1 MVDIASLAIQIDT
14 SDVARAE
21 SDLER
26 LGTKGAKA
34 EQAAKGV
41 GDAYQQAAGKVGG
54 VAGAASQA
62 GTALERNSVAARENA
77 RELASVDR
85 SASSLSGSMSKLG
98 ATLAGLTAGMSIK
111 GIIDISD
118 NYGQMADR
126 IKMATAS
133 TEEYRMVQER
143 LLQSANRT
151 YRPLAEAQELY
162 IRTADAI
169 RSLGYQTSDALDITD
184 SFSYLLVTNAASA
197 DKASN
202 AIDAYSK
209 SIQSG
214 RIEVDSWQSLIA
226 AMPSV
231 VDTLSGSLG
240 KSAEEIRQLGI
251 TGKLSLADLNEGLR
265 QTVEQNQKLADGMG
279 TTLNDAIVRASN
291 NLSTYLGESS
301 KVTASSRLLSGALD
315 GVTENIDLIATTLG
329 GVAVA
334 AVARY
339 ATVTAKSTAASVA
352 QTIAAGRQAAEE
364 LKLAQAQ
371 VASATAAVAL
381 ARANV
386 GLTASTGQVTAAL
399 AAQEAAQKRLA
410 AAQSASVGLGRTVLG
425 LAGGWAGLAVT
436 AGAVALSFVDW
447 GDGAEEAARKSIAL
461 REETNLL
468 TRAVEDLD
476 AAQAKQV
483 LQRMEEPYQ
492 AAKDEARNYAA
503 QIEYLNA
510 QLDRHPGSAKVE
522 EWNRALVDAKGNL
535 STVNQEL
542 ATQEAKMR
550 DLNARIEQ
558 NTNAWK
564 AQREAA
570 SETDKEGQSFL
581 ASLQRR
587 ADLSGKLTEVQKT
600 QIAIE
605 KGYAGVL
612 SETAKQEALAAAAV
626 IDRANAAL
634 NAGKGVA
641 KATDEQARAFKALYD
656 SLYPAEAAQ
665 RQYNEQVALLDKYL
679 DGDQLA
685 KAIDRLNHSLEGADA
700 TGPGDVIEDYRK
712 ELQRLEDQL
721 DPVGKATEQYRKD
734 VERLD
739 DALARGEIG
748 AERHAQLLGELEKQY
763 KQNTNATSDWAKWT
777 EGALDRVDSAFAD
790 AWRNI
795 GDGFSSFRDSL
806 TDAFKQMLAELAH
819 MAITRPIV
827 MQIGAALGIGGGT
840 QGNNGIWGS
849 LLGGGSGSGGGG
861 LDFGKLLN
869 YGQTAYSM
877 FTGVGPAALA
887 GYQSGGIMGGLQGAA
902 GYYGNLASSAW
913 GTVSGWFGGSAAAGA
928 GSAAGTGFGL
938 GQSVVSGQIGNAAY
952 AGAQAGVGGNLSG
965 MLGNLGAI
973 VGPIAGLYMAV
984 KGYGA
989 ISDGY
994 DFKPKDFDDEF
1005 AGVRLG
1011 AKVINAY
1018 ENGITKVF
1026 GDSSFLSKALR
1037 IPVATIGGLM
1047 SSVFGGGWE
1056 TKNYGLAFSVANGDF
1071 LGQSYEDQKKKG
1083 GWFSSSKKRTKFR
1096 NLDPETAAALQETY
1110 DATQAG
1116 VADLFASLSL
1126 TVEEGSLDGLKLA
1139 REKISTKGK
1148 TEEEIQQAIAEWF
1161 GSAADAMT
1169 AELNKVF
1176 NTGLDLDLEGMQ
1188 AFVGNLV
1195 GVNEVL
1201 RYLDVEMYAA
1211 SVAGGKLA
1219 EALSAAAGGLEVL
1232 ATNSQTYYG
1241 AFFSEA
1247 EKVEDTIDSIKRTF
1261 ESADVELAS
1270 SRQAYREMVE
1280 DIDLTTEAGREMF
1293 ATMMALSGQAAQY
1306 YSIIE
1311 QQAAAAAAQAAAAA
1325 AQAAANAQ
1333 LYYDQF
1339 TTAPQKID
1347 DALAGIVAQFSA
1359 MDVALPATRAGFVAA
1374 VDALDTTTEAG
1385 KKMFDTLMSVAGA
1398 ADAYYDILEAR
1409 AASVS
1414 AGTANAAVAASRGA
1428 LSTLSAAIN
1437 AEKSS
1442 IASAYQAQADSI
1454 RSAIGSA
1461 NDSLSQMRSVA
1472 SSLRSAVNGLR
1483 LESEQYAA
1491 QSRRSAQ
1498 QAIRQALSGGGRLQ
1512 MTEPLE
1518 RALGTVSQSSE
1529 ELFGSFEDYARDYW
1543 QTYFAIEQLAERAED
1558 QLSADEQAVKALERQ
1573 LDQSQRFHDAEI
1585 ERLDGVLEGAN
1596 AQLEALLGIDT
1607 SVQSV
1612 EAALAAFTAAL
1623 AAAQKLQN
1631 ANSSITSVT
1640 GLAGVKRQVT
1650 SEGYLLDEKGAL
1662 MELFGEAMRVVGNK
1676 VVGGAGATLNIGAD
1690 GQLSWATGD
1699 YERWAKQEG
1708 IPGFASGGSH
1718 RGGLRLVGENGPELE
1733 VTGPSRI
1740 YNASQTAAMLGG
1752 GSETASEVRAL
1763 RSDFAGMM
1771 DALRSVAKH
1780 TMQTA
1785 KRVEFLERWDFDGL
1799 PKERATA

>member
-21 SDLER
+21 NDLER

-54 VAGAASQA
+54 VAGAATQA

-85 SASSLSGSMSKLG
+85 TASSLSGSMSKLG

-410 AAQSASVGLGRTVLG
+410 AAQTASVGLGRTVLG

-542 ATQEAKMR
+542 AAQEAKMR

-564 AQREAA
+564 VQRKAA
-570 SETDKEGQSFL
+570 SETDKDGQSFL

-605 KGYAGVL
+605 KGYAGAL
-612 SETAKQEALAAAAV
+612 SETAKQEALAAAAT

-665 RQYNEQVALLDKYL
+665 REYNKQIDLLKKYL

-685 KAIDRLNHSLEGADA
+685 KAIDRLNFAMEGADA
-700 TGPGDVIEDYRK
+700 TGPADAIEEYRK
-712 ELQRLEDQL
+712 ELERLEDQL
-721 DPVGKATEQYRKD
+721 DPVGKATKQYQQD
-734 VERLD
+734 VKRLD
-739 DALARGEIG
+739 DALGRGELTI
-748 AERHAQLLGELEKQY
+748 ERHAELMAELGRQY
-763 KQNTNATSDWAKWT
+763 DENRGVTSEWAKWT

-806 TDAFKQMLAELAH
+806 TNAFKQMLAELAH

-827 MQIGAALGIGGGT
+827 LQIGAALGIGGAAGQAT
-840 QGNNGIWGS
+840 AMM
-849 LLGGGSGSGGGG
+849 GGGSGGGIGVG
-861 LDFGKLLN
+861 SLLQ
-869 YGQTAYSM
+869 YGQTAYSAI
-877 FTGVGPAALA
+877 TGVGPAALA
-887 GYQSGGIMGGLQGAA
+887 GWQSGGLMGGIQGVG
-902 GYYGNLASSAW
+902 GYYGGAL
-913 GTVSGWFGGSAAAGA
+913 SGINAGA
-928 GSAAGTGFGL
+928 GQVIGTLLNGGGMTYAPL
-938 GQSVVSGQIGNAAY
+938 SYQLSSGALN
-952 AGAQAGVGGNLSG
+952 GA
-965 MLGNLGAI
+965 
-973 VGPIAGLYMAV
+973 
-984 KGYGA
+984 
-989 ISDGY
+989 
-994 DFKPKDFDDEF
+994 
-1005 AGVRLG
+1005 
-1011 AKVINAY
+1011 
-1018 ENGITKVF
+1018 
-1026 GDSSFLSKALR
+1026 
-1037 IPVATIGGLM
+1037 IGGL
-1047 SSVFGGGWE
+1047 SGIGGALYGYGQAGLKGAATGGLGAWGGATLGNILLPGIGGIIGGALGSALGGSLFGGDWE
-1056 TKNYGLAFSVANGDF
+1056 TKDVGLAFSVENGDF
-1071 LGQSYEDQKKKG
+1071 LGQQYKYQKKKG
-1083 GWFSSSKKRTKFR
+1083 GLFSSNKKRTRFSA
-1096 NLDPETAAALQETY
+1096 LDDETAARFQSAF
-1110 DATQAG
+1110 DATEDTVAG
-1116 VADLFASLSL
+1116 LFEALSLS
-1126 TVEEGSLDGLKLA
+1126 VEEGSLDGLQLA
-1139 REKISTKGK
+1139 RTKISTKGK

-1176 NTGLDLDLEGMQ
+1176 ATGLDLDLEGMQ
-1188 AFVGNLV
+1188 AFVGNLQ

-1201 RYLDVEMYAA
+1201 RYLDVGMYDA

-1219 EALSAAAGGLEVL
+1219 EALSAAAGGLDAL
-1232 ATNSQTYYG
+1232 AANSATYYA

-1247 EKVEDTIDSIKRTF
+1247 EKIEDTIDSIKRAF
-1261 ESADVELAS
+1261 ESADVELAA
-1270 SRQAYREMVE
+1270 SREAYRAMVE
-1280 DIDLTTEAGREMF
+1280 DIDLTTEAGQKMF

-1339 TTAPQKID
+1339 TTAAQKID

-1442 IASAYQAQADSI
+1442 IASAYQSQADSI

-1472 SSLRSAVNGLR
+1472 STLRSAVNGLR
-1483 LESEQYAA
+1483 LESEQFAA

-1498 QAIRQALSGGGRLQ
+1498 QAIRQALSAGGRVQ
-1512 MTEPLE
+1512 MTGELE
-1518 RALGTVSQSSE
+1518 RALDTVSQSSE
-1529 ELFGSFEDYARDYW
+1529 ALFGSFEDYARDYW
-1543 QTYFAIEQLAERAED
+1543 QTYFAIESLAERAED

-1596 AQLEALLGIDT
+1596 SQLEALLGIDT

-1612 EAALAAFTAAL
+1612 ETALAAFTAAL
-1623 AAAQKLQN
+1623 AAAQQLQN

-1752 GSETASEVRAL
+1752 GDTASEVRGL

>member
-21 SDLER
+21 NDLER

-54 VAGAASQA
+54 VAGAATQA

-85 SASSLSGSMSKLG
+85 TASSLSGSMSKLG

-410 AAQSASVGLGRTVLG
+410 AAQTASVGLGRTVLG

-542 ATQEAKMR
+542 AAQEAKMR

-564 AQREAA
+564 GQREAA

-605 KGYAGVL
+605 KGYAGAL
-612 SETAKQEALAAAAV
+612 SETAKQEALAAAAT

-665 RQYNEQVALLDKYL
+665 REYNKQIDLLKKYL

-685 KAIDRLNHSLEGADA
+685 KAIDRLNFAMEGADA
-700 TGPGDVIEDYRK
+700 TGPADAIEEYRK
-712 ELQRLEDQL
+712 ELERLEDKIN
-721 DPVGKATEQYRKD
+721 PAGKAAKDFAAEQKRLREEI
-734 VERLD
+734 ERTGD
-739 DALARGEIG
+739 PTGKWT
-748 AERHAQLLGELEKQY
+748 QLLQENERQFE
-763 KQNTNATSDWAKWT
+763 QNTRATSEWAKWT
-777 EGALDRVDSAFAD
+777 EGALDRVDAAFAD

-819 MAITRPIV
+819 MAITKPII
-827 MQIGAALGIGGGT
+827 MQIGASLGIGGAAGQAT
-840 QGNNGIWGS
+840 AMM
-849 LLGGGSGSGGGG
+849 GGGSGGGIGVG
-861 LDFGKLLN
+861 SLFQ
-869 YGQTAYSM
+869 YGQTAYSAI
-877 FTGVGPAALA
+877 TGVGPAALA
-887 GYQSGGIMGGLQGAA
+887 GWQSGGLMGGIQGVG
-902 GYYGNLASSAW
+902 GYYGGAL
-913 GTVSGWFGGSAAAGA
+913 SGINAGA
-928 GSAAGTGFGL
+928 GQVIGTLLNGGGMTYAPL
-938 GQSVVSGQIGNAAY
+938 SYQLSSGALN
-952 AGAQAGVGGNLSG
+952 GA
-965 MLGNLGAI
+965 
-973 VGPIAGLYMAV
+973 
-984 KGYGA
+984 
-989 ISDGY
+989 
-994 DFKPKDFDDEF
+994 
-1005 AGVRLG
+1005 
-1011 AKVINAY
+1011 
-1018 ENGITKVF
+1018 
-1026 GDSSFLSKALR
+1026 
-1037 IPVATIGGLM
+1037 IGGLAGIGGALYGY
-1047 SSVFGGGWE
+1047 SQAGLKGAATGGLGAWGGATLGNILLPGIGGIIGGALGSALGGSLFGGDWE
-1056 TKNYGLAFSVANGDF
+1056 TKDAGLAFSVENGDF
-1071 LGQSYEDQKKKG
+1071 LGQQYEYQKKKG
-1083 GWFSSSKKRTKFR
+1083 GLFSSNKKRTKFSA
-1096 NLDPETAAALQETY
+1096 LDDETAARFQSAF
-1110 DATQAG
+1110 DATEDTVAG
-1116 VADLFASLSL
+1116 LFEALSFS
-1126 TVEEGSLDGLKLA
+1126 VEEGSLDGLQLA
-1139 REKISTKGK
+1139 RTKISTKGK

-1176 NTGLDLDLEGMQ
+1176 ATGLDLDFEGMQ
-1188 AFVGNLV
+1188 AFVGNLQ

-1201 RYLDVEMYAA
+1201 RYLDVGMYDA

-1219 EALSAAAGGLEVL
+1219 EALSQAAGGLESL
-1232 ATNSQTYYG
+1232 AANSATYYA

-1247 EKVEDTIDSIKRTF
+1247 EKVEDTIDSITRAF
-1261 ESADVELAS
+1261 ESADVELAA
-1270 SRQAYREMVE
+1270 SREAYRAMVE
-1280 DIDLTTEAGREMF
+1280 DIDLTTAAGQEMF
-1293 ATMMALSGQAAQY
+1293 ATLMQLSGQAAQY
-1306 YSIIE
+1306 YSILE
-1311 QQAAAAAAQAAAAA
+1311 QQAAQANALLIGSVNTAYAALQRSIAAQLREL
-1325 AQAAANAQ
+1325 QAA
-1333 LYYDQF
+1333 Y
-1339 TTAPQKID
+1339 
-1347 DALAGIVAQFSA
+1347 SA
-1359 MDVALPATRAGFVAA
+1359 RVGSLNDMAAT
-1374 VDALDTTTEAG
+1374 
-1385 KKMFDTLMSVAGA
+1385 
-1398 ADAYYDILEAR
+1398 
-1409 AASVS
+1409 
-1414 AGTANAAVAASRGA
+1414 
-1428 LSTLSAAIN
+1428 
-1437 AEKSS
+1437 
-1442 IASAYQAQADSI
+1442 ASA
-1454 RSAIGSA
+1454 
-1461 NDSLSQMRSVA
+1461 NLSGMTSVA
-1472 SSLRSAVNGLR
+1472 SSLDAALKRLRGTSDDAVRMLRAQAVMTLNSALVTARAGGSLAGFEGLQDALDVASQMDTAMYGSLEDFEREQGRTANLVAELEKVNGKQLTTEEKLLR
-1483 LESEQYAA
+1483 SVQDQLKTAQQQYDADMAGLDAQLAFAQAQLDALNGIDNSVMGVAAAIAAMNASVVAALGALPKGAA
-1491 QSRRSAQ
+1491 QANTPQNNGAIVSTLYNDLFGRTASAEEV
-1498 QAIRQALSGGGRLQ
+1498 AYWSGRLGSGN
-1512 MTEPLE
+1512 LE
-1518 RALGTVSQSSE
+1518 YSDIAANMKQW
-1529 ELFGSFEDYARDYW
+1529 A
-1543 QTYFAIEQLAERAED
+1543 
-1558 QLSADEQAVKALERQ
+1558 SAADK
-1573 LDQSQRFHDAEI
+1573 
-1585 ERLDGVLEGAN
+1585 
-1596 AQLEALLGIDT
+1596 
-1607 SVQSV
+1607 
-1612 EAALAAFTAAL
+1612 
-1623 AAAQKLQN
+1623 
-1631 ANSSITSVT
+1631 
-1640 GLAGVKRQVT
+1640 
-1650 SEGYLLDEKGAL
+1650 
-1662 MELFGEAMRVVGNK
+1662 EAM
-1676 VVGGAGATLNIGAD
+1676 
-1690 GQLSWATGD
+1690 
-1699 YERWAKQEG
+1699 KQRG
-1708 IPGFASGGSH
+1708 IPGFAAGGFHS
-1718 RGGLRLVGENGPELE
+1718 GGLRLVGENGPELE

-1752 GSETASEVRAL
+1752 AGSTEELRAL
-1763 RSDFAGMM
+1763 RGEVAG
-1771 DALRSVAKH
+1771 LRSALGAIAKY
-1780 TMQTA
+1780 TESTA
-1785 KRVEFLERWDFDGL
+1785 YGVRQMNEIGL
-1799 PKERATA
+1799 PQGEAA

>member
-21 SDLER
+21 NDLER
-26 LGTKGAKA
+26 LGAKGAKA

-510 QLDRHPGSAKVE
+510 QLSRHPGSAKVE

-564 AQREAA
+564 GNREAA
-570 SETDKEGQSFL
+570 NETDKEGQSFL

-612 SETAKQEALAAAAV
+612 SETAKQEAPAAA
-626 IDRANAAL
+626 I
-634 NAGKGVA
+634 
-641 KATDEQARAFKALYD
+641 
-656 SLYPAEAAQ
+656 AE
-665 RQYNEQVALLDKYL
+665 
-679 DGDQLA
+679 
-685 KAIDRLNHSLEGADA
+685 
-700 TGPGDVIEDYRK
+700 YRK
-712 ELQRLEDQL
+712 ELEALEDKIN
-721 DPVGKATEQYRKD
+721 PAGKAAKDFAAEQKRLREEIERTGDPTGKWTALLNENERQMRENTKVTNQWTE
-734 VERLD
+734 
-739 DALARGEIG
+739 
-748 AERHAQLLGELEKQY
+748 
-763 KQNTNATSDWAKWT
+763 WT
-777 EGALDRVDSAFAD
+777 EGALDRVDAAFAD

-806 TDAFKQMLAELAH
+806 TNAFKQMLAELAH
-819 MAITRPIV
+819 LAITRPIV
-827 MQIGAALGIGGGT
+827 MQIGAALGIGGGAG
-840 QGNNGIWGS
+840 QAVS
-849 LLGGGSGSGGGG
+849 MLGGSAGSGGMDVFGLLKNGYSIANSGFGQAVAQGWGNGG
-861 LDFGKLLN
+861 FSGAISNGWN
-869 YGQTAYSM
+869 YGSN
-877 FTGVGPAALA
+877 AL
-887 GYQSGGIMGGLQGAA
+887 GGFFGSGAA
-902 GYYGNLASSAW
+902 NS
-913 GTVSGWFGGSAAAGA
+913 GGSAIADYTGAQFGNWVGAQNAAATTWGGAATGLGSIAGGLSGAYMGYQRSGVKGAVAGGLGGWGGGTLGTMAGA
-928 GSAAGTGFGL
+928 AAASALSGTAMGAALGSALPGIGT
-938 GQSVVSGQIGNAAY
+938 VIGAA
-952 AGAQAGVGGNLSG
+952 
-965 MLGNLGAI
+965 LGA
-973 VGPIAGLYMAV
+973 A
-984 KGYGA
+984 
-989 ISDGY
+989 
-994 DFKPKDFDDEF
+994 
-1005 AGVRLG
+1005 
-1011 AKVINAY
+1011 
-1018 ENGITKVF
+1018 F
-1026 GDSSFLSKALR
+1026 GSKL
-1037 IPVATIGGLM
+1037 
-1047 SSVFGGGWE
+1047 FGGAWE
-1056 TKNYGLAFSVANGDF
+1056 TKDAGLAFSVTDGDF
-1071 LGQSYEDQKKKG
+1071 LGQQYEYQKKKG
-1083 GWFSSSKKRTKFR
+1083 GLFSSNKKRTRFSA
-1096 NLDPETAAALQETY
+1096 LDDETAARFQSVY
-1110 DATQAG
+1110 DATEDTVAG
-1116 VADLFASLSL
+1116 LFESLSYSVEEASLA
-1126 TVEEGSLDGLKLA
+1126 GLQLA
-1139 REKISTKGK
+1139 RTKISTKGK

-1176 NTGLDLDLEGMQ
+1176 ATGLDLDFEGMQ
-1188 AFVGNLV
+1188 AFVGNLQ

-1201 RYLDVEMYAA
+1201 RYLDVEMYDA

-1219 EALSAAAGGLEVL
+1219 EALSAAAGGLDAL
-1232 ATNSQTYYG
+1232 ATNSQTYYS
-1241 AFFSEA
+1241 AFFSDA
-1247 EKVEDTIDSIKRTF
+1247 EKVEDTIDSIKRAF
-1261 ESADVELAS
+1261 EAADVELVG
-1270 SRQAYREMVE
+1270 SREAYRDMVE
-1280 DIDLTTEAGREMF
+1280 SIDLTTEAGREMF

-1311 QQAAAAAAQAAAAA
+1311 QQAAQANALLIGSVNTAYAALQRSIAAQQQEIQRAASSTASAINALTGVSNSLDAALKRLRGSSDDTVRMLR
-1325 AQAAANAQ
+1325 AQAVMTLSSALVQARSGQ
-1333 LYYDQF
+1333 S
-1339 TTAPQKID
+1339 
-1347 DALAGIVAQFSA
+1347 LAGVEGLQ
-1359 MDVALPATRAGFVAA
+1359 
-1374 VDALDTTTEAG
+1374 DALDTASQMDTALYGSLADFEREQGRTANLISELEKVNGKQLSVEEKLLKQYEAQLSKLDQELLFAQAQLDALNG
-1385 KKMFDTLMSVAGA
+1385 VDSSILSVA
-1398 ADAYYDILEAR
+1398 EA
-1409 AASVS
+1409 
-1414 AGTANAAVAASRGA
+1414 
-1428 LSTLSAAIN
+1428 I
-1437 AEKSS
+1437 
-1442 IASAYQAQADSI
+1442 QAM
-1454 RSAIGSA
+1454 
-1461 NDSLSQMRSVA
+1461 N
-1472 SSLRSAVNGLR
+1472 
-1483 LESEQYAA
+1483 
-1491 QSRRSAQ
+1491 
-1498 QAIRQALSGGGRLQ
+1498 
-1512 MTEPLE
+1512 
-1518 RALGTVSQSSE
+1518 
-1529 ELFGSFEDYARDYW
+1529 
-1543 QTYFAIEQLAERAED
+1543 
-1558 QLSADEQAVKALERQ
+1558 
-1573 LDQSQRFHDAEI
+1573 
-1585 ERLDGVLEGAN
+1585 
-1596 AQLEALLGIDT
+1596 T
-1607 SVQSV
+1607 SVV
-1612 EAALAAFTAAL
+1612 AALAAMGGDTG
-1623 AAAQKLQN
+1623 KN
-1631 ANSSITSVT
+1631 ATPGNVGTLVESVYRSVLGRDADAG
-1640 GLAGVKRQVT
+1640 GLAYWKNDVASGNIR
-1650 SEGYLLDEKGAL
+1650 LDQLEEAIRNAARAN
-1662 MELFGEAMRVVGNK
+1662 GE
-1676 VVGGAGATLNIGAD
+1676 
-1690 GQLSWATGD
+1690 
-1699 YERWAKQEG
+1699 
-1708 IPGFASGGSH
+1708 IPAFASGGLH
-1718 RGGLRLVGENGPELE
+1718 AGGLRLVGEKGPELE

-1752 GSETASEVRAL
+1752 AGSTEELRAL
-1763 RSDFAGMM
+1763 RGEVAG
-1771 DALRSVAKH
+1771 LRSALGAIAKY
-1780 TMQTA
+1780 TESTA
-1785 KRVEFLERWDFDGL
+1785 YGVRQMNEIGL
-1799 PKERATA
+1799 PQGEAA

>member
-21 SDLER
+21 GDLER
-26 LGTKGAKA
+26 LGSKGAKA

-41 GDAYQQAAGKVGG
+41 GDAYQQASGKVGA
-54 VAGAASQA
+54 VAGAASKA

-85 SASSLSGSMSKLG
+85 TASSLSGSMSKLG

-118 NYGQMADR
+118 SYGQMADR

-143 LLQSANRT
+143 LLQSANKT

-202 AIDAYSK
+202 AIDAYSE

-214 RIEVDSWQSLIA
+214 RIEVDSWQSLMA

-231 VDTLSGSLG
+231 VETLSGSLG

-291 NLSTYLGESS
+291 NLSVYLGESS

-339 ATVTAKSTAASVA
+339 AAVTAKSTAASVA
-352 QTIAAGRQAAEE
+352 QSIAAGRQAAEE

-371 VASATAAVAL
+371 VAATTAAVAL
-381 ARANV
+381 ARANI
-386 GLTASTGQVTAAL
+386 GLTSSTGQVTAAL

-410 AAQSASVGLGRTVLG
+410 AAQAASVGLGRTVLG

-461 REETNLL
+461 RDETNLL

-510 QLDRHPGSAKVE
+510 QLERHPGSAKVE
-522 EWNRALVDAKGNL
+522 DWNRALVNAKGNL

-564 AQREAA
+564 GNREAA

-605 KGYAGVL
+605 KGYAGGL
-612 SETAKQEALAAAAV
+612 SETAKQEALAAAAT

-641 KATDEQARAFKALYD
+641 KATDEQARAFQALYD

-665 RQYNEQVALLDKYL
+665 REYSDQIDRLKKYL
-679 DGDQLA
+679 SGDQLA
-685 KAIDRLNHSLEGADA
+685 DAIHRLNRSMEGADA
-700 TGPGDVIEDYRK
+700 TGPGDAINDYIK
-712 ELQRLEDQL
+712 QFEKLHDELNPAEVAAREY
-721 DPVGKATEQYRKD
+721 GKQQDLLNDIIARGGENADKARADLVKLREQYEENTR
-734 VERLD
+734 ETSQW
-739 DALARGEIG
+739 
-748 AERHAQLLGELEKQY
+748 AQLTEEAFERVSERGADMWEGFFESGKFSFDSLLDVARRWAAEMANALTIKPLLTSLGNAVLGT
-763 KQNTNATSDWAKWT
+763 NTA
-777 EGALDRVDSAFAD
+777 GG
-790 AWRNI
+790 I
-795 GDGFSSFRDSL
+795 GD
-806 TDAFKQMLAELAH
+806 
-819 MAITRPIV
+819 V
-827 MQIGAALGIGGGT
+827 
-840 QGNNGIWGS
+840 WGS
-849 LLGGGSGSGGGG
+849 LLGGSGGVGG
-861 LDFGKLLN
+861 ALQAANQARSL
-869 YGQTAYSM
+869 YSM
-877 FTGVGPAALA
+877 YGTAQTLLPVLQGGYASGGIGGALA
-887 GYQSGGIMGGLQGAA
+887 GIGSYVGSLFGGAGTAASMAAGSTAA
-902 GYYGNLASSAW
+902 GY
-913 GTVSGWFGGSAAAGA
+913 TGSAYASWAAAQAAGGAGAAGA
-928 GSAAGTGFGL
+928 G
-938 GQSVVSGQIGNAAY
+938 
-952 AGAQAGVGGNLSG
+952 GVGGAISGALS
-965 MLGNLGAI
+965 
-973 VGPIAGLYMAV
+973 IAGSMWYLAPLIIGALQSGKLY
-984 KGYGA
+984 
-989 ISDGY
+989 
-994 DFKPKDFDDEF
+994 
-1005 AGVRLG
+1005 
-1011 AKVINAY
+1011 
-1018 ENGITKVF
+1018 
-1026 GDSSFLSKALR
+1026 KAL
-1037 IPVATIGGLM
+1037 
-1047 SSVFGGGWE
+1047 FGGEWK
-1056 TKNYGLAFSVANGDF
+1056 TKDYGIGLSVADGDF
-1071 LGQSYEDQKKKG
+1071 SAKQFEYRKKKG
-1083 GWFSSSKKRTKFR
+1083 GLFSSSKKKTIWRD
-1096 NLDPETAAALQETY
+1096 LDPETAAALQETY
-1110 DATQAG
+1110 DATESG
-1116 VADLFASLSL
+1116 VASLFEALSYSVEEASLA
-1126 TVEEGSLDGLKLA
+1126 GLQLA
-1139 REKISTKGK
+1139 RTKISTKGK

-1176 NTGLDLDLEGMQ
+1176 ATGLDLDLEGMQ
-1188 AFVGNLV
+1188 AFVGNLQ

-1201 RYLDVEMYAA
+1201 RYLDVGMYDV
-1211 SVAGGKLA
+1211 SVSGGKLA
-1219 EALSAAAGGLEVL
+1219 EALSAAAGGLDAL
-1232 ATNSQTYYG
+1232 AANSATYYD
-1241 AFFSEA
+1241 AFFSA
-1247 EKVEDTIDSIKRTF
+1247 EEKTADTIDSITRAF
-1261 ESADVELAS
+1261 EAADVELAGT
-1270 SRQAYREMVE
+1270 REAYRAMVE
-1280 DIDLTTEAGREMF
+1280 DIDLTSEAGQKMF

-1306 YSIIE
+1306 YSIVE
-1311 QQAAAAAAQAAAAA
+1311 QQAAAAAAQAL
-1325 AQAAANAQ
+1325 ANTQ
-1333 LYYDQF
+1333 LYYEQF
-1339 TTAPQKID
+1339 TTAGQKTED
-1347 DALAGIVAQFSA
+1347 VLAGIVAQFE
-1359 MDVALPATRAGFVAA
+1359 DLELALPGTRDGFIAA

-1385 KKMFDTLMSVAGA
+1385 KKMFDTLMGVAGA

-1498 QAIRQALSGGGRLQ
+1498 QAIRQALSGGGRVQ
-1512 MTEPLE
+1512 MTAQLE
-1518 RALGTVSQSSE
+1518 RALDTVSQSSE
-1529 ELFGSFEDYARDYW
+1529 DLFGSFEDYARDYW
-1543 QTYFAIEQLAERAED
+1543 QTYFAIESLAERAED

-1631 ANSSITSVT
+1631 ANSSVTSVT
-1640 GLAGVKRQVT
+1640 GLGGVKRQVT
-1650 SEGYLLDEKGAL
+1650 SEGYILDELGNQ

-1676 VVGGAGATLNIGAD
+1676 VVGGMGATLNIGAD
-1690 GQLSWATGD
+1690 GQLSWAAGD
-1699 YERWAKQEG
+1699 YEKWAKQAG
-1708 IPGFASGGSH
+1708 IPGFASGGFH
-1718 RGGLRLVGENGPELE
+1718 AGGLRLVGEDGPELE

-1752 GSETASEVRAL
+1752 GDTASEVRGL
-1763 RSDFAGMM
+1763 RADFGGMM
-1771 DALRSVAKH
+1771 SALRSVAKH

-1785 KRVEFLERWDFDGL
+1785 KRVEFLERWDYDGL